1 MSEKLLGINSVCIH
15 SGELQDTVFKGAIS
29 PLYMTTSYDYENQDM
44 SRYPR
49 YFNTPNQQALNQ
61 KISDLEHCEA
71 SLIFGRGM
79 AAISN
84 ALMAFLHSGDHA
96 VVQSSVYGG
105 TYNFLT
111 QQCPHYGI
119 SHDFT
124 EGFDQ
129 KAFAAKIKPNTKVIY
144 IESPS
149 NPLMEVIDLSMISK
163 LAKQHGLVTIID
175 NTMASPVNQNPAL
188 FGIDV
193 VIHSATKYMGGHS
206 DILAGT
212 ISCSHLH
219 RDLIFSSAKMFGANL
234 SEFTIWLLERSIKTM
249 GLRVERQ
256 NANALKLAQW
266 LEEHDDVAKVYYPG
280 LPGHPSHAL
289 AKRQMSGFSG
299 MISFELVPQL
309 DAESFLEALNMI
321 KRSMSFAA
329 VESTALLPAKT
340 SHLIIGA
347 EARQAMGISDQLI
360 RFSVGIED
368 AADLIDDLA
377 QAINAIK

>member
-1 MSEKLLGINSVCIH
+1 M
-15 SGELQDTVFKGAIS
+15 
-29 PLYMTTSYDYENQDM
+29 
-44 SRYPR
+44 
-49 YFNTPNQQALNQ
+49 
-61 KISDLEHCEA
+61 
-71 SLIFGRGM
+71 
-79 AAISN
+79 
-84 ALMAFLHSGDHA
+84 
-96 VVQSSVYGG
+96 
-105 TYNFLT
+105 
-111 QQCPHYGI
+111 
-119 SHDFT
+119 
-124 EGFDQ
+124 
-129 KAFAAKIKPNTKVIY
+129 KAFQILLCLVEITCTIAKSFSHPVFQITRGGGGHTKSVSADVLKYKLDQQHLLQLRSTYLSEALAARGIHVGPTLTDVSTPEGSKPPQPTDWDCCFSTEEDPKSCLYSFDAEPNTKVIY